1 MERLDRRRLLA
12 LTFTALLFFSSAM
25 LIALLVQPINSGL
38 VRSAVGVFL
47 VLSLAS
53 ASALFWQR
61 RGIQ

>member
-12 LTFTALLFFSSAM
+12 LSFTALLFFWSAM

-47 VLSLAS
+47 MLSLAS
-53 ASALFWQR
+53 ASALFWRR